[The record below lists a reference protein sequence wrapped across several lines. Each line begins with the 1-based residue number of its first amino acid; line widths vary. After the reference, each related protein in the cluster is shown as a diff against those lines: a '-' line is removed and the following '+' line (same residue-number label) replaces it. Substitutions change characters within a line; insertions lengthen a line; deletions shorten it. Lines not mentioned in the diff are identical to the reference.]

1 MSDTHCPKH
10 RVRWF
15 DASPVATKP
24 DHRCILCEIDR
35 ADAACE
41 ERDRYKADSEALD
54 YLIKFIKEHE
64 ENGLIVPEF
73 ITGNFDCPEQLRKRL
88 EGKK

>member
-41 ERDRYKADSEALD
+41 ERDRLRKDSEIWRNTAHMMLNQE
-54 YLIKFIKEHE
+54 YE
-64 ENGLIVPEF
+64 E
-73 ITGNFDCPEQLRKRL
+73 RKRL
-88 EGKK
+88 LDLALSHGK